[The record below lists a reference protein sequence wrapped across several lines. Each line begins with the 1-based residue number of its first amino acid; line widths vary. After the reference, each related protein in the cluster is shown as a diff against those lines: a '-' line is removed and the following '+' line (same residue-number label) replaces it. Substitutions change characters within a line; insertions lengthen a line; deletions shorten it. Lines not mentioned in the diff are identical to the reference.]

1 MFEYAAPALA
11 EGNFKWAGVP
21 DRRNLFMCK
30 ILVIEDDKEINRLIC
45 EYLTESG
52 YELMSAANGIAGLSL
67 LESTPDID
75 LCLLDLMLPMKS
87 GDRVMQSLREFS
99 DVPVIVL
106 SAKDMVQTKID
117 LFRLGVDD
125 YITKP
130 FDLDELLV
138 RVEAVLN
145 RCIYRKSSGHPCGIK
160 GIAGYFS
167 NDKKSA
173 ASMDISGRL
182 NPERGNTNVGVALG
196 NEVETKN
203 TKVLHQGYTYIYKH
217 LIMDDEAKIV
227 TVDGNK
233 LDITAKEYGILRL
246 LLTNPNK
253 LFSKAN
259 LFESVWDETY
269 YPEDNVLKVHMSN
282 LRNKIKKYDDQ
293 EYIETVWGM
302 GYKLAE

>member
-1 MFEYAAPALA
+1 MS
-11 EGNFKWAGVP
+11 
-21 DRRNLFMCK
+21 K

-45 EYLTESG
+45 EYLTENG
-52 YELMSAANGIAGLSL
+52 YEMLSASNGLAGLNV
-67 LESTPDID
+67 LEQTPDID

-106 SAKDMVQTKID
+106 SAKDTVQTKID

-138 RVEAVLN
+138 RVEAVMN
-145 RCIYRKSSGHPCGIK
+145 RCIYRKSSGNPCGIK
-160 GIAGYFS
+160 GIAGYSS
-167 NDKKSA
+167 NDKQSV
-173 ASMDISGRL
+173 ASMDIRDGL
-182 NPERGNTNVGVALG
+182 NSERENTNVGVASG
-196 NEVETKN
+196 NEVN
-203 TKVLHQGYTYIYKH
+203 TKKTKVVHQGYTYIYKH
-217 LIMDDEAKIV
+217 LTMDDEAKNV
-227 TVDGNK
+227 TVNGNK

>member
-1 MFEYAAPALA
+1 MGDFI
-11 EGNFKWAGVP
+11 
-21 DRRNLFMCK
+21 MTK

-52 YELMSAANGIAGLSL
+52 YELLSAINGIAGLSL

-106 SAKDMVQTKID
+106 SAKDTVQTKID

-138 RVEAVLN
+138 RVEAVLA
-145 RCIYRKSSGHPCGIK
+145 RCKYRGY
-160 GIAGYFS
+160 AGYTGGSKGMEGPSPNARYNENGMNINGGPVPDMGDANEDGETINKS
-167 NDKKSA
+167 N
-173 ASMDISGRL
+173 
-182 NPERGNTNVGVALG
+182 
-196 NEVETKN
+196 TKR
-203 TKVLHQGYTYIYKH
+203 TKVLHQGHTYTYKN
-217 LIMDDEAKIV
+217 LTMDDEAKTV
-227 TVDGNK
+227 TANGNK
-233 LDITAKEYGILRL
+233 LVLTVKEYGILKL
-246 LLTNPNK
+246 LLANPNK

-282 LRNKIKKYDDQ
+282 LRSKIKKYDDS

>member
-1 MFEYAAPALA
+1 MS
-11 EGNFKWAGVP
+11 
-21 DRRNLFMCK
+21 K

-45 EYLTESG
+45 EYLTENG
-52 YELMSAANGIAGLSL
+52 YEMLSASNGLAGLNV
-67 LESTPDID
+67 LEQTPDID

-99 DVPVIVL
+99 DVPVIVI
-106 SAKDMVQTKID
+106 SAKDTVQTKID

-138 RVEAVLN
+138 RVEAVMN
-145 RCIYRKSSGHPCGIK
+145 RCIYRKSSGDPCGIK
-160 GIAGYFS
+160 GIAGYSS
-167 NDKKSA
+167 NDKKSV
-173 ASMDISGRL
+173 ASMDIRDRINS
-182 NPERGNTNVGVALG
+182 ERENTNVGVASG
-196 NEVETKN
+196 NEINTKN
-203 TKVLHQGYTYIYKH
+203 TKVMHQGYTYIYKN
-217 LIMDDEAKIV
+217 LTMDDEAKDV
-227 TVDGNK
+227 TVNGNK

>member
-1 MFEYAAPALA
+1 MVNRQEEL
-11 EGNFKWAGVP
+11 
-21 DRRNLFMCK
+21 LMSK

-45 EYLTESG
+45 EYLTENG
-52 YELMSAANGIAGLSL
+52 YEMLSASNGLAGLNV
-67 LESTPDID
+67 LEQTPDID

-87 GDRVMQSLREFS
+87 GDRVMQSLRGFS

-106 SAKDMVQTKID
+106 SAKDTVQTKID

-138 RVEAVLN
+138 RVEAVMN
-145 RCIYRKSSGHPCGIK
+145 RCIYRKSSGDPCGIK
-160 GIAGYFS
+160 GIAGHSS
-167 NDKKSA
+167 NDEKSV
-173 ASMDISGRL
+173 ASMDVSGRL
-182 NPERGNTNVGVALG
+182 NPERENTNAGVALG
-196 NEVETKN
+196 NEVNTKN
-203 TKVLHQGYTYIYKH
+203 TKVVHQGYSYIYKH
-217 LIMDDEAKIV
+217 LIMDDEAKNV
-227 TVDGNK
+227 TVNGNK

>member
-1 MFEYAAPALA
+1 MS
-11 EGNFKWAGVP
+11 
-21 DRRNLFMCK
+21 K

-45 EYLTESG
+45 EYLTENG
-52 YELMSAANGIAGLSL
+52 YEMLSASNGLAGLNV
-67 LESTPDID
+67 LEQTPDID

-106 SAKDMVQTKID
+106 SAKETVQTKID

-138 RVEAVLN
+138 RVEAVMN
-145 RCIYRKSSGHPCGIK
+145 RCIYRKSSGDSCGIK
-160 GIAGYFS
+160 GIAGYSS
-167 NDKKSA
+167 NDKQSV
-173 ASMDISGRL
+173 ASMDIRDRL
-182 NPERGNTNVGVALG
+182 NSERENTNVGVASG
-196 NEVETKN
+196 NEIN
-203 TKVLHQGYTYIYKH
+203 TKKTKVVHQGYTYIYKH
-217 LIMDDEAKIV
+217 LTMDDEAKNV
-227 TVDGNK
+227 TVNGNK

>member
-1 MFEYAAPALA
+1 MT
-11 EGNFKWAGVP
+11 
-21 DRRNLFMCK
+21 K

-52 YELMSAANGIAGLSL
+52 YELLSATNGIAGLSL
-67 LESTPDID
+67 LENTPDID

-106 SAKDMVQTKID
+106 SAKDTVQTKID

-138 RVEAVLN
+138 RVEAVLA
-145 RCIYRKSSGHPCGIK
+145 RCKYRGY
-160 GIAGYFS
+160 AGYTGGS
-167 NDKKSA
+167 KGMAGHSPSARYNEDCMNINGGSGPDIGDVNEDGEPTNKPKTKK
-173 ASMDISGRL
+173 
-182 NPERGNTNVGVALG
+182 
-196 NEVETKN
+196 
-203 TKVLHQGYTYIYKH
+203 TKVLHQGHTYTYKN
-217 LIMDDEAKIV
+217 LIMDDEAKTV
-227 TVDGNK
+227 TANGNK
-233 LDITAKEYGILRL
+233 LVLTAKEYGILRL
-246 LLTNPNK
+246 LLANPNK

-282 LRNKIKKYDDQ
+282 LRNKIKKYDDS

>member
-1 MFEYAAPALA
+1 MS
-11 EGNFKWAGVP
+11 K
-21 DRRNLFMCK
+21 M
-30 ILVIEDDKEINRLIC
+30 LVIEDDEEMNRLIC

-52 YELMSAANGIAGLSL
+52 YELMSATNGIAGLSI
-67 LESTPDID
+67 LESTPDVD

-87 GDRVMQSLREFS
+87 GDRVMQSIREFS

-106 SAKDMVQTKID
+106 SAKNTVQTKID

-138 RVEAVLN
+138 RVEAVMN
-145 RCIYRKSSGHPCGIK
+145 RCIYRKSSGDPCGIK
-160 GIAGYFS
+160 GIAGHSS
-167 NDKKSA
+167 NDEKSV
-173 ASMDISGRL
+173 ASMDVSGRL
-182 NPERGNTNVGVALG
+182 NPERENTNAGVALG
-196 NEVETKN
+196 NEVNTKN
-203 TKVLHQGYTYIYKH
+203 TKVVHQGYSYIYKH
-217 LIMDDEAKIV
+217 LTMDDEAKNV
-227 TVDGNK
+227 TVNGNK

>member
-1 MFEYAAPALA
+1 MT
-11 EGNFKWAGVP
+11 
-21 DRRNLFMCK
+21 K

-52 YELMSAANGIAGLSL
+52 YELLSATNGIAGLSL
-67 LESTPDID
+67 LENTPDIE

-106 SAKDMVQTKID
+106 SAKDTVQTKID

-138 RVEAVLN
+138 RVEAVLA
-145 RCIYRKSSGHPCGIK
+145 RCKYRKAAEAISDSKELEGHCSS
-160 GIAGYFS
+160 
-167 NDKKSA
+167 DKNSVE
-173 ASMDISGRL
+173 SMDNNGRL
-182 NPERGNTNVGVALG
+182 SDERKEAYAGGASENVIK
-196 NEVETKN
+196 TKK
-203 TKVLHQGYTYIYKH
+203 TKVLQQGCTYTYKN
-217 LIMDDEAKIV
+217 LIMDDEAKTV
-227 TVDGNK
+227 TANGNK
-233 LDITAKEYGILRL
+233 LVLTAKEYGILRL
-246 LLTNPNK
+246 LLANPNK

-282 LRNKIKKYDDQ
+282 LRNKIKKYDDS

>member
-1 MFEYAAPALA
+1 ML
-11 EGNFKWAGVP
+11 
-21 DRRNLFMCK
+21 MSK

-45 EYLTESG
+45 EYLTENG
-52 YELMSAANGIAGLSL
+52 YEMLSASNGLAGLNV
-67 LESTPDID
+67 LEQTPDID

-106 SAKDMVQTKID
+106 SAKDTVQTKID

-138 RVEAVLN
+138 RVEAVMN
-145 RCIYRKSSGHPCGIK
+145 RCIYRKSSGNPCGIK
-160 GIAGYFS
+160 GIAGYSS
-167 NDKKSA
+167 NDKQSV
-173 ASMDISGRL
+173 ASMDIRDGL
-182 NPERGNTNVGVALG
+182 NSERENTNVGVASG
-196 NEVETKN
+196 NEVN
-203 TKVLHQGYTYIYKH
+203 TKKTKVVHQGYTYIYKH
-217 LIMDDEAKIV
+217 LTMDDEAKNV
-227 TVDGNK
+227 TVNGNK

-259 LFESVWDETY
+259 LFESVWNETY

>member
-1 MFEYAAPALA
+1 MFNRQEEML
-11 EGNFKWAGVP
+11 
-21 DRRNLFMCK
+21 MSK

-52 YELMSAANGIAGLSL
+52 YELISATNGIAGLSI

-87 GDRVMQSLREFS
+87 GDRIMQSLREFS

-106 SAKDMVQTKID
+106 SAKDTVQTKID

-138 RVEAVLN
+138 RVEAVLG
-145 RCIYRKSSGHPCGIK
+145 RCDYRKLVGYARENK
-160 GIAGYFS
+160 GGANVRNVENGMKINRGQGLDIENVNGKTI
-167 NDKKSA
+167 NDA
-173 ASMDISGRL
+173 R
-182 NPERGNTNVGVALG
+182 
-196 NEVETKN
+196 TKQ
-203 TKVLHQGYTYIYKH
+203 TKVWHQGYRYIYKN
-217 LIMDDEAKIV
+217 LTMDDEAKNV
-227 TVDGNK
+227 TVNGNK

-259 LFESVWDETY
+259 LFESVWNETY

>member
-1 MFEYAAPALA
+1 MS
-11 EGNFKWAGVP
+11 
-21 DRRNLFMCK
+21 K

-52 YELMSAANGIAGLSL
+52 YEMLSATNGIAGLSL

-106 SAKDMVQTKID
+106 SAKDTVQTKID

-138 RVEAVLN
+138 RVEAVLS
-145 RCIYRKSSGHPCGIK
+145 RCDYRKS
-160 GIAGYFS
+160 AGYANGNKDMAGASS
-167 NDKKSA
+167 NAGD
-173 ASMDISGRL
+173 
-182 NPERGNTNVGVALG
+182 
-196 NEVETKN
+196 VETGMNINSGSCIDIENVNGKTIKDAGTIY
-203 TKVLHQGYTYIYKH
+203 TKVWHQGYTYIYKN
-217 LIMDDEAKIV
+217 LTMDDEAKIV
-227 TVDGNK
+227 TVNGNK
-233 LDITAKEYGILRL
+233 LVLTAKEYSILRL